1 MKRIVLN
8 SGLVACLMVVLVSFW
23 IMANPNPALAAGASA
38 TCSSN
43 PDDKASCH
51 ADNSECFAF
60 DKTVNANGYCI
71 CLSLENGDQTDF
83 AVCGDEAPYI
93 Y

>member
-1 MKRIVLN
+1 VKRIVLN

-23 IMANPNPALAAGASA
+23 IIATPRTALAAGATA

-43 PDDKASCH
+43 PDDTVSCH
-51 ADNSECFAF
+51 ADGSACFSF

-71 CLSLENGDQTDF
+71 CWSLANGDVTDF
-83 AVCGDEAPYI
+83 KVCGDDAPYI
-93 Y
+93 D